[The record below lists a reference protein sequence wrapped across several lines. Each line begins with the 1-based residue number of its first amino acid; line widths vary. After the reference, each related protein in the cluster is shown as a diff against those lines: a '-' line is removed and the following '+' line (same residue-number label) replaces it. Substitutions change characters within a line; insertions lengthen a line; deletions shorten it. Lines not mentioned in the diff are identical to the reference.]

1 MVHKMSSQNH
11 GSEGERPENL
21 VARLAAR
28 LRSHV
33 LWDSLLIFVPPV
45 LAAVFIAFSFY
56 RVAWMSPLAFLLVAL
71 ALAGVA
77 VLAVILRYRPLVPS
91 VPAAAQ
97 LIDGQAESKD
107 RFLTLATLATAAQ
120 PENFVARLRHEA
132 SRFGERIQLGRDF
145 PYRFKNSFYRSLAV
159 SLAAA
164 MLFQFLIPV
173 AESVIRP
180 PSVQQQL
187 RQIAAKMVQKESLKS
202 LAQELQALAAE
213 LDDPK
218 ARPEEKQAAVEELEK
233 RIEEQQKKEPEKEN
247 RDLLSQAANSL
258 KGTEQQQSSSG
269 DEQKKNQDKGGG
281 GIQSNLPQEG
291 KGEGKQSEG
300 GGSDSKGEQSAQMSN
315 DMKQGKSA
323 QGNPKEKGEEKNQQ
337 AQGDTKSDQRDPNQP
352 GKEQNNEKVGKNQG
366 ASKEGAG
373 KNQSPEEPPQGA
385 PPAERFYKAGEGR
398 EGGIKGA
405 GYVTVQLPEDVVADS
420 NAEGKATKEGGK
432 GNRARPQV
440 PVSNAPLPAH
450 LPNAPTERQHLPIEY
465 RGIIR

>member
-1 MVHKMSSQNH
+1 MSSPNH
-11 GSEGERPENL
+11 SPEGERPENL
-21 VARLAAR
+21 VTHLAAR
-28 LRSHV
+28 LRNHV
-33 LWDSLLIFVPPV
+33 LWDSLLIFIPPV
-45 LAAVFIAFSFY
+45 LAAVFIAFSVY
-56 RVAWMSPLAFLLVAL
+56 RAAWMSPLAFLLVVVGL
-71 ALAGVA
+71 AVVG
-77 VLAVILRYRPLVPS
+77 VLAVILRSRPLVPS
-91 VPAAAQ
+91 VRAAAQ

-107 RFLTLATLATAAQ
+107 RFLTLATLASSAQ
-120 PENFVARLRHEA
+120 PANFVARLRQES
-132 SRFGERIQLGRDF
+132 SRFGERIQFGRDF
-145 PYRFKNSFYRSLAV
+145 PYRFKNSFYRSLVV

-164 MLFQFLIPV
+164 ILFHFMIPV
-173 AESVIRP
+173 AGSVIRP
-180 PSVQQQL
+180 VSVQQQL
-187 RQIAAKMVQKESLKS
+187 RQVAAKMAQKESLKP
-202 LAQELQALAAE
+202 LAQELQALAAK

-218 ARPEEKQAAVEELEK
+218 ATPAEKQAAAQEIEK
-233 RIEEQQKKEPEKEN
+233 KIEQQMKKEEQKEN

-269 DEQKKNQDKGGG
+269 DEQKKDQDKGGG

-291 KGEGKQSEG
+291 KGEGQQNQG

-337 AQGDTKSDQRDPNQP
+337 AQGDAKNDQRDPNQP
-352 GKEQNNEKVGKNQG
+352 GKEQNQEKVGKTQG

-385 PPAERFYKAGEGR
+385 PPAERFYKAGEGK
-398 EGGIKGA
+398 EGLKGT
-405 GYVTVQLPEDVVADS
+405 GYVTVQLPEDLAADS
-420 NAEGKATKEGGK
+420 KAEGKATKDGGK

-450 LPNAPTERQHLPIEY
+450 VPNAPTEKQQMPIEY

>member
-1 MVHKMSSQNH
+1 MVAH
-11 GSEGERPENL
+11 
-21 VARLAAR
+21 LAAR

-33 LWDSLLIFVPPV
+33 LWDSLLIFIPPV

-56 RVAWMSPLAFLLVAL
+56 RATWMSPLAFLLVATVL
-71 ALAGVA
+71 IAGGAVA
-77 VLAVILRYRPLVPS
+77 IFFRFRPLIPS

-107 RFLTLATLATAAQ
+107 RFLTLATLAGTAQ
-120 PENFVARLRHEA
+120 PANFVTRLRYETA
-132 SRFGERIQLGRDF
+132 RFGERIQFARDF
-145 PYRFKNSFYRSLAV
+145 PYRFKRSFYRSLAV
-159 SLAAA
+159 SLAMAL
-164 MLFQFLIPV
+164 LFHFMIPV

-187 RQIAAKMVQKESLKS
+187 RQFAEKMAQKESLKS
-202 LAQELQALAAE
+202 LAQALQALAAK

-218 ARPEEKQAAVEELEK
+218 AKPEEKQAAVEEVEK
-233 RIEEQQKKEPEKEN
+233 KIEEQQKKEPEKEN
-247 RDLLSQAANSL
+247 RDLISQAANSL
-258 KGTEQQQSSSG
+258 KGAEQQQSASG
-269 DEQKKNQDKGGG
+269 DEQKKDQDKGGG

-300 GGSDSKGEQSAQMSN
+300 GGSDSKGEPSTQTSN

-323 QGNPKEKGEEKNQQ
+323 QGNPKEKGDDKNQQ
-337 AQGDTKSDQRDPNQP
+337 AQGDTKNDQRDPNQP
-352 GKEQNNEKVGKNQG
+352 GKEQNQEKVGKNQG

-373 KNQSPEEPPQGA
+373 KNQSSEEPPQGA
-385 PPAERFYKAGEGR
+385 PPAERFYKAGEGKD
-398 EGGIKGA
+398 GLKGA
-405 GYVTVQLPEDVVADS
+405 GYVTVQLPEDLVADS
-420 NAEGKATKEGGK
+420 KAEGKATKDGGK

-450 LPNAPTERQHLPIEY
+450 VPNAPTEKQQMPIEY